1 MSRLFTYAEPRR
13 PVRAWLRTVLLTM
26 VALLIGQPS

>member
-13 PVRAWLRTVLLTM
+13 PVRAWLRTALLTM
-26 VALLIGQPS
+26 AALLTVQS